1 MAQKTDSELWNEN
14 THHLLFG
21 KIGPIFFNTRNIRS
35 ATEYKQPIT
44 TRGRLTPRQRPGTSN
59 TAAGHNAE
67 LPVNAP
73 GIGVFGIGGM
83 IHHRNAR
90 PVSAAFDGNGNRHP
104 LCALSFSVAIGLPL
118 TVDGLASKVSFVGR
132 TQERDRRRRIPQR

>member
-14 THHLLFG
+14 TPLILLRG
-21 KIGPIFFNTRNIRS
+21 KTGPIFFNTRNIRS
-35 ATEYKQPIT
+35 ATEDKQPIR
-44 TRGRLTPRQRPGTSN
+44 TRGRLTLCQRPGTSN

-83 IHHRNAR
+83 IHHRDAC
-90 PVSAAFDGNGNRHP
+90 PVSATFDGNGNRNP
-104 LCALSFSVAIGLPL
+104 LCALSFSVAIGLTL
-118 TVDGLASKVSFVGR
+118 TVDGLATEISFIR
-132 TQERDRRRRIPQR
+132 HSP